1 MRNEVGKVLT
11 TFLVARNMRSLDYGE
26 PLKKISKE
34 KIVRLVVWEG
44 LQLLYVAWTRGNER
58 ECGLHG

>member
-34 KIVRLVVWEG
+34 KI
-44 LQLLYVAWTRGNER
+44 
-58 ECGLHG
+58 